1 MSLPKYCFDTH
12 PLVWYYRESKTL
24 SEKAK
29 LILDEAFSGDLVAF
43 VPSIV
48 LLEAFHIS
56 LKDSKFVFSEF
67 VGFLK
72 KAEFIII
79 PLEEEVLKTCFGLPK
94 EINIHDRIVIATA
107 KISGSRLVTKDRALR
122 SLFPL
127 ETIW

>member
-12 PLVWYYRESKTL
+12 PLVWYFRESKTL

-29 LILDEAFSGDLVAF
+29 LILDEAFSGNVVAF

-48 LLEAFHIS
+48 LLEAFHLS
-56 LKDSKFVFSEF
+56 LKDSKFVFSRF
-67 VGFLK
+67 VDFLK
-72 KAEFIII
+72 RAEFIIV
-79 PLEEEVLKTCFGLPK
+79 PLEEEVLKTCFELPK
-94 EINIHDRIVIATA
+94 GVNIHDRIVISTA
-107 KISGSRLVTKDRALR
+107 KISGSKLVTKDKVLR

>member
-1 MSLPKYCFDTH
+1 MSLFKYCFDTH

-29 LILDEAFSGDLVAF
+29 LILDEAFGGNSVAF
-43 VPSIV
+43 IPSIV

-67 VGFLK
+67 TGFLR

-79 PLEEEVLKTCFGLPK
+79 PLEEEVLRTCFELPK
-94 EINIHDRIVIATA
+94 SINIHDRIVIATA
-107 KISGSRLVTKDRALR
+107 KISGSKLVTKDKVLK

>member
-12 PLVWYYRESKTL
+12 PWVWYFRESKTL

-29 LILDEAFSGDLVAF
+29 LILDEAFAGNIVAF
-43 VPSIV
+43 IPSIV
-48 LLEAFHIS
+48 LLEAFHLS

-67 VGFLK
+67 VDFLK
-72 KAEFIII
+72 RAEFIII

-94 EINIHDRIVIATA
+94 EVNIHDRIVIATT
-107 KISGSRLVTKDRALR
+107 KMSGSKLVTKDKVIR

>member
-29 LILDEAFSGDLVAF
+29 LILDEAFSGNVVAF
-43 VPSIV
+43 IPSIV

-56 LKDSKFVFSEF
+56 LKDKKFVFSKF
-67 VGFLK
+67 VDFLRR
-72 KAEFIII
+72 AEFIIV
-79 PLEEEVLKTCFGLPK
+79 PLEEEVLKTCFELPK
-94 EINIHDRIVIATA
+94 RINIHDRIVIATA
-107 KISGSRLVTKDRALR
+107 KISGSKLVTKDRVLR

>member
-12 PLVWYYRESKTL
+12 PLVWYFRESKTL

-29 LILDEAFSGDLVAF
+29 QILDEAFTGDSVSF
-43 VPSIV
+43 IPSIV

-56 LKDSKFVFSEF
+56 LKDRKFVFSKF
-67 VGFLK
+67 VDFLK

-79 PLEEEVLKTCFGLPK
+79 PLEEEVLRTCFVLPK
-94 EINIHDRIVIATA
+94 EINIHDRIVISTA
-107 KISGSRLVTKDRALR
+107 KMSGSRLVTKDRVLR

>member
-12 PLVWYYRESKTL
+12 PLVWYFRESKTL

-29 LILDEAFSGDLVAF
+29 LILDEAFAGDIVAF
-43 VPSIV
+43 IPSIV
-48 LLEAFHIS
+48 LLEAFHLS

-67 VGFLK
+67 VDFLK
-72 KAEFIII
+72 RAEFIII
-79 PLEEEVLKTCFGLPK
+79 PLEEEVLRTCFSLPK

-107 KISGSRLVTKDRALR
+107 KISGSRLVTKDKVLR
-122 SLFPL
+122 SLFLL

>member
-12 PLVWYYRESKTL
+12 PLVWYFRESKTL

-29 LILDEAFSGDLVAF
+29 LILDEAFAGSIVAF
-43 VPSIV
+43 IPSIV
-48 LLEAFHIS
+48 LLEAFHLS

-67 VGFLK
+67 VDFLK
-72 KAEFIII
+72 RAEFIII
-79 PLEEEVLKTCFGLPK
+79 PLEEEVLKTCFELPI

-107 KISGSRLVTKDRALR
+107 KISGSSLVTKDKVLR
-122 SLFPL
+122 SLFPS